1 MTVSPSPARGRLP
14 AVLQW
19 SGPGRAAV
27 FVLSA
32 TSIWCLLADFYHIGS
47 MRFFA
52 FFVLIPSTVLLALM
66 ALVDRERGDG
76 RLYRAV
82 MVGAIGGFI
91 AACSYDV
98 FRMPWVVGAI
108 DHVGPWWLRLPL
120 FKVFPRFGA
129 LILGQPFTAQ
139 QPDSQFTLAAHLV
152 GWVYHFSNGMTFGV
166 MYMAMV
172 GDAGRRSWLWA
183 IALAVGLELGMLFT
197 PYVTF
202 FGIKM
207 TVLFVAV
214 TLTAHLI
221 FGVALGLWARSR
233 YRLQPVFA

>member
-1 MTVSPSPARGRLP
+1 VTLSPTPTRSTLP

-19 SGPGRAAV
+19 SPPGRGVV

-32 TSIWCLLADFYHIGS
+32 TSIWCLLADFYNLGS
-47 MRFFA
+47 MRAFA
-52 FFVLIPSTVLLALM
+52 FFVLIPSMVLLALM
-66 ALVDRERGDG
+66 ALIDRGRGDG
-76 RLYRAV
+76 RLWRAV
-82 MVGAIGGFI
+82 VVGSIGGFV

-98 FRMPWVVGAI
+98 FRMPWVIGAI
-108 DHVGPWWLRLPL
+108 DHVGPDWLRLPL

-129 LILGQPFTAQ
+129 MILGQPFTPG
-139 QPDSQFTLAAHLV
+139 QPDSQFTLAAHVV
-152 GWVYHFSNGMTFGV
+152 GWIYHFSNGVTFGV

-202 FGIKM
+202 FGIRM
-207 TVLFVAV
+207 TALFVAV
-214 TLTAHLI
+214 TLIAHLI
-221 FGVALGLWARSR
+221 FGVALGLWTRSR
-233 YRLQPVFA
+233 YRLQPALA